1 MRRFCLIL
9 FSLTLVFPGD
19 WSFARAESPDAQ
31 DSVQLTFAW
40 PEDLKGQATYS
51 FKKEKT
57 LKGNTRVQTLSG
69 TYEISTAPSAEGMIV
84 SIDNVE
90 VKAGGNTPAVG
101 IQAQLEKFFLRIAS
115 SSPNYVIGRK
125 GEYIRLE
132 GLGEYQQNIL
142 AGMDELFAGLPPQAR
157 QQISQLVRQL
167 LSKEQLEKGIVES
180 WNREV
185 GAWAGAAFDQGDLYQ
200 AEFTNTLP
208 MLGNIEVPL
217 VVSFRFLGRVPCSE
231 GESEKECVDLEMQT
245 AVNSEALSSAL
256 ESFVEQVAGA
266 QGAPFRV
273 DSFDQ
278 TETVRLTTE
287 PDTLIPHRIA
297 ARKVS
302 NLVMSQGGES
312 QDTSEVEE
320 TLTVYRY

>member
-1 MRRFCLIL
+1 MRRFFLIL
-9 FSLTLVFPGD
+9 FSLSLVFPGE
-19 WSFARAESPDAQ
+19 WSFARAEAPDAQ

-57 LKGNTRVQTLSG
+57 LKGNTQVQALSG

-101 IQAQLEKFFLRIAS
+101 IQAQLEKYFLRIAS
-115 SSPNYVIGRK
+115 SSPKYVIGNN
-125 GEYIRLE
+125 GDYIRLE
-132 GLGEYQQNIL
+132 GLDEYQQNIM
-142 AGMDELFAGLPPQAR
+142 AGMDDLSAGLPPQAR
-157 QQISQLVRQL
+157 QQISQLVRRL

-208 MLGNIEVPL
+208 RLGNIEVPL

-266 QGAPFRV
+266 QGAPLRV
-273 DSFDQ
+273 DSLDQ

-287 PDTLIPHRIA
+287 PDTLIPHRMA
-297 ARKVS
+297 SRKVS
-302 NLVMSQGGES
+302 ILVMSQGGES

>member
-1 MRRFCLIL
+1 MDGVSHGQPPRSRPLSVKLHHYRRLCLIL

-31 DSVQLTFAW
+31 DSVRLTFAW

-57 LKGNTRVQTLSG
+57 LKGNTRVQALSG

-90 VKAGGNTPAVG
+90 VKAGGNTPTVG

-157 QQISQLVRQL
+157 QKISQLVRQL
-167 LSKEQLEKGIVES
+167 LSKEQLEKRIVES

-185 GAWAGAAFDQGDLYQ
+185 GAWAGVAFDQGDLY
-200 AEFTNTLP
+200 
-208 MLGNIEVPL
+208 
-217 VVSFRFLGRVPCSE
+217 
-231 GESEKECVDLEMQT
+231 
-245 AVNSEALSSAL
+245 
-256 ESFVEQVAGA
+256 
-266 QGAPFRV
+266 
-273 DSFDQ
+273 
-278 TETVRLTTE
+278 
-287 PDTLIPHRIA
+287 
-297 ARKVS
+297 
-302 NLVMSQGGES
+302 
-312 QDTSEVEE
+312 
-320 TLTVYRY
+320 